1 MNDQSTEKE
10 TRRDDGLGS
19 ARRAFTVLG
28 LAYFTMV
35 VVEYLFSYGLT
46 FIGRR
51 YFPDFAATE
60 LFYWLSTSGVIY
72 VFAMPAAWLIMRAL
86 PRRPI
91 LPAAEDG
98 TPLRPARL
106 GGFDFFIAMLMA
118 LGIMQVG
125 NAVGNVINAIL
136 ALSTGSSSISGL
148 NTIITM
154 NPIAT
159 FAVVVVIGPIAEELI
174 FRKVIID
181 RMSAYGA
188 PVAALMS
195 AMVFGLV
202 HGNIQQYFYAFAVG
216 LFFAFIYL
224 RTGNIR
230 MTILMHMCVNFFGGF
245 VPSMLLRIIDTDELT
260 NTLKR
265 LANATADSA
274 EALKEYISL
283 LTSIY
288 PALMMIYTWSLTMF
302 GLGIVGVY
310 FLIAERKKLTLAPCR
325 PAETAIPREKRGE
338 VIFLNVGMLLFIA
351 VMAAVL
357 ALSLFL

>member
-60 LFYWLSTSGVIY
+60 LFYWLSTSSVIY

-91 LPAAEDG
+91 LPAAENG
-98 TPLRPARL
+98 TPLRPAHL

-224 RTGNIR
+224 RTGTIR